1 MRGPKVK
8 SRIDILPIMNRLL
21 FIIVTIILTING
33 CESKHN
39 APDKIPDGIYTGTFQ
54 RQQAFG
60 GGEIVQV
67 TITFTSNTWTGQSSF
82 QKYPALCH
90 GTYKL
95 DNQKITFTN
104 DCIWTAEF
112 DHSLILSGE
121 FEFELINNQLTII
134 RSYLGPSTDTW
145 SDNYSLTKVD

>member
-8 SRIDILPIMNRLL
+8 SRINLLPIMNRLL
-21 FIIVTIILTING
+21 LIIGTIILTNIG
-33 CESKHN
+33 CESEHN
-39 APDKIPDGIYTGTFQ
+39 APDIIPDGIYIGTFQ

-112 DHSLILSGE
+112 DWSLILSGE
-121 FEFELINNQLTII
+121 FEFELSNNQLTII
-134 RSYLGPSTDTW
+134 RSFIGPSIDTW
-145 SDNYSLTKVD
+145 SDYYSLTKED

>member
-1 MRGPKVK
+1 
-8 SRIDILPIMNRLL
+8 MNRLL
-21 FIIVTIILTING
+21 LIIGTIIMTNIG
-33 CESKHN
+33 CESKHS
-39 APDKIPDGIYTGTFQ
+39 APDKIPDGMYTGTFQ
-54 RQQAFG
+54 RQHPFG
-60 GGEIVQV
+60 GGEIAQI

-121 FEFELINNQLTII
+121 FEFELINNKLTII
-134 RSYLGPSTDTW
+134 RRFLGPSTDTW